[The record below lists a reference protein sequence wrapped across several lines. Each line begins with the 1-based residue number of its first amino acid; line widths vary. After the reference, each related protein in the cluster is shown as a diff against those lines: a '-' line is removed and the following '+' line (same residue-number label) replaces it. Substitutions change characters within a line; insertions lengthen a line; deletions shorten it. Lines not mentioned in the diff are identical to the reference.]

1 MRDSTDLS
9 FRPFEPPDVEIL
21 GPWVR
26 AAELGLPDGVL
37 ADDWGRRVV
46 GDPRI
51 VVRVAE
57 DAGGPVGFFRLDLA
71 PDRSAEITIF
81 TDPKRRRKG
90 IGSRVL
96 EEALR
101 EIRRLG
107 VRRLLAVVER
117 GNRVAREFFFAA
129 GFEPCE
135 SRETGFD
142 HLERI
147 VHGAGQQPPLEIT
160 P

>member
-9 FRPFEPPDVEIL
+9 FRAFELHDVEIL
-21 GPWVR
+21 GPWLR
-26 AAELGLPDGVL
+26 AAELGVPNRVL
-37 ADDWGRRVV
+37 AADWGRRVV

-51 VVRVAE
+51 VMRVAE
-57 DAGGPVGFFRLDLA
+57 EAGGAVAFFRLDLA

-81 TDPKRRRKG
+81 IDPQRRRAG
-90 IGSRVL
+90 VGSRVL

-101 EIRRLG
+101 ETRRLG
-107 VRRLLAVVER
+107 VRRLLAVIER
-117 GNRVAREFFFAA
+117 RNRVAREFFFAA
-129 GFEPCE
+129 GFEPRE

-147 VHGAGQQPPLEIT
+147 VHSAGQQPPLEIT